1 MNLGDFSIIG
11 GVSGGS
17 TSAWE
22 GDYGFIYEFIK
33 ILERLFQAIMGIVN
47 GLSGAGT
54 TTPEGSEGDEN
65 GAGNT
70 EG

>member
-33 ILERLFQAIMGIVN
+33 ILERLFQVIMGIVN
-47 GLSGAGT
+47 GLSGTGT
-54 TTPEGSEGDEN
+54 TTPDAEGDDTAVE
-65 GAGNT
+65 A
-70 EG
+70 